1 MNGLAAA
8 AEDAGVARLD
18 AQSRGIYSDVGP
30 RFVNDGDNAQ
40 RNSHLAKV
48 QAVGPVPFFE
58 TAADRVG
65 KLDDLAYTDSHI
77 VNPLFCQLQTIQ
89 HGFAHAVVPCRG
101 NIEPIRFDN
110 PGRLPFQLVG

>member
-18 AQSRGIYSDVGP
+18 AQGSSVDGDVGP
-30 RFVNDGDNAQ
+30 RFVNDGDDAQ
-40 RNSHLAKV
+40 GHSHLADM
-48 QAVGPVPFFE
+48 QAVGPVPFFKA
-58 TAADRVG
+58 AADRVG
-65 KLDDLAYTDSHI
+65 KLDDLAHAGSHI

-101 NIEPIRFDN
+101 NIQVIGFDN
-110 PGRLPFQLVG
+110 AGRLPFQLVG

>member
-18 AQSRGIYSDVGP
+18 AQGSSVDGDVGP
-30 RFVNDGDNAQ
+30 RFVNDGDDAQ
-40 RNSHLAKV
+40 GHSHLADM
-48 QAVGPVPFFE
+48 QPVGPVPFFKA
-58 TAADRVG
+58 AADRVG
-65 KLDDLAYTDSHI
+65 KLDDLAHAGSHI

-101 NIEPIRFDN
+101 NIQVIGFDN
-110 PGRLPFQLVG
+110 AGRLPFQLVG